1 MQYDPA
7 NPVPSCGLRH
17 RMLPATALV
26 LCLLLSASACRRAAD
41 EPDDAGDLYTVEV
54 SASVDTT
61 RIGDRV
67 RVRLTAVHPAGVR
80 VEWPDMGD
88 AEVWTVQ
95 DRQTEQHRLGDER
108 MRSALRFTAI
118 PFRLGVHP
126 VAQGTVRFLAEGE
139 DPVEREIPAV
149 PVEVESSI
157 ADEETGVQPVKPL
170 LNWPGRW
177 PRWLPVL
184 AGIAVLALLLGWL
197 AGRFLSRS
205 HGLVRATPPPPPHE
219 TALHAL
225 RVLWAKGYHQNGQGE
240 PFFVELSAIVRRYLE
255 DRFGLRALE
264 STTEEFIRAAAGA
277 RTLTAEHQRLVGDVL
292 VQSDL
297 VKFARARPDASAMQ
311 SAYASAERLI
321 HETVPAVAA
330 SGQEGAV

>member
-1 MQYDPA
+1 M
-7 NPVPSCGLRH
+7 H
-17 RMLPATALV
+17 RARSNAVPATTLV
-26 LCLLLSASACRRAAD
+26 LCLLLGTSSCRRAVD
-41 EPDDAGDLYTVEV
+41 EPAGADGLHTVEV
-54 SASVDTT
+54 SASVDTI

-67 RVRLTAVHPAGVR
+67 RVSLTAVHPAGTR
-80 VEWPDMGD
+80 VEWPDMD
-88 AEVWTVQ
+88 DTEVWTLL
-95 DRQTEQHRLGDER
+95 DRRTEQHRLDDER
-108 MRSALRFTAI
+108 MRSALRYTAV

-126 VAQGTVRFLAEGE
+126 VAEGTVRFLAEGE

-157 ADEETGVQPVKPL
+157 ADEDTGVQPVKPL
-170 LNWPGRW
+170 LNWPERW
-177 PRWLPVL
+177 PRWMVVL
-184 AGIAVLALLLGWL
+184 AGIGLLALLLGWL

-205 HGLVRATPPPPPHE
+205 REPERAAPPPPAHE

-255 DRFGLRALE
+255 DRLGLRALE

-277 RTLTAEHQRLVGDVL
+277 RTLTAEHQTLVGDIL

-311 SAYASAERLI
+311 SAFASAERLI
-321 HETVPAVAA
+321 RETVPAVP
-330 SGQEGAV
+330 SGGEDAP